1 MDEPAAKV
9 QISLRIPAEMVETL
23 DTIAKGMERDRSWV
37 MLRALKQYL
46 EAEGADVLRELEGL
60 ASAKRGEL
68 VDFDDVMAEA
78 EEIIR
83 QAEQRKKRKAG

>member
-9 QISLRIPAEMVETL
+9 QISLRIPAEILESF

-46 EAEGADVLRELEGL
+46 DEEGADVLRELEGL
-60 ASAKRGEL
+60 ASAERGEL

-83 QAEQRKKRKAG
+83 QAEQRQKCKAG

>member
-1 MDEPAAKV
+1 MTEPAAKT
-9 QISLRIPAEMVETL
+9 QISLRVPTELVEAF

-46 EAEGADVLRELEGL
+46 ETEGADLMRELEGM
-60 ASAKRGEL
+60 AAADRGEMF
-68 VDFDDVMAEA
+68 DFDEVMAEA

-83 QAEQRKKRKAG
+83 QAEQRHKRKAG

>member
-9 QISLRIPAEMVETL
+9 QISLRIPAEMVAAF
-23 DTIAKGMERDRSWV
+23 DTMAKGMERDRSWV

-60 ASAKRGEL
+60 ASAERGEL

>member
-9 QISLRIPAEMVETL
+9 QISLRIPAEMVESF

-46 EAEGADVLRELEGL
+46 DEEGADVLRELEGL
-60 ASAKRGEL
+60 ASAERGEL

-83 QAEQRKKRKAG
+83 QAEQRQKRKAG

>member
-9 QISLRIPAEMVETL
+9 QISLRIPAEMVEAF

-46 EAEGADVLRELEGL
+46 DAEGADVLRELEGL
-60 ASAKRGEL
+60 ASAERGEL

-83 QAEQRKKRKAG
+83 QAEQRQKRKAG